1 MRSERISVFVD
12 MVFDSVSVLAKWLQN
27 GIFQLAASSNVPY
40 SEHIGIKCSI
50 SGFALMK
57 SDRNFGTVTP
67 ADKPYP
73 YAHWML
79 REIYEQPATLAATL
93 EQYIDGA
100 GFRTDTCGTTLDW
113 LSHVHGKLLVAASG
127 SSRHAGLFAELVIED
142 LSGIAVDVE
151 YASEYCYRSERSMTD
166 AAVIVVSQSGET
178 ADTLA
183 ALRKANLAGHATL
196 AITNVDHSTMAREA
210 TASFPTMA
218 GRERAIPATKS
229 FTAQLLNLYLLALMS
244 GASVGAITQS
254 ELKLRL
260 EEAARLPKQIASE
273 LVGWDEAMRKVA
285 ERYRDAKNFL
295 YLGRG
300 LHYAIARE
308 GALKLKESAYL
319 HAEGYPS
326 GELKHGPNALV
337 AEGTPL
343 VMIATVDQADSDSVQ
358 RYEKVLQLIH
368 DMRDQG
374 ANVLAIANTGDQAV
388 GTLANHT
395 IYVEERREALLAIC
409 EVIPLQL
416 LSYWM
421 AINNGIDVDHPRNLT
436 KAVLAE

>member
-1 MRSERISVFVD
+1 MTT
-12 MVFDSVSVLAKWLQN
+12 AN
-27 GIFQLAASSNVPY
+27 
-40 SEHIGIKCSI
+40 
-50 SGFALMK
+50 
-57 SDRNFGTVTP
+57 TP
-67 ADKPYP
+67 FP

-93 EQYIDGA
+93 EQYIEA
-100 GFRTDTCGTTLDW
+100 SSFRADTCGVTLEW
-113 LSHVHGKLLVAASG
+113 LSRVQGKILVAASG

-151 YASEYCYRSERSMTD
+151 YASEYCYRSEKSMTD

-244 GASVGAITQS
+244 AVARGVIDQS
-254 ELKLRL
+254 EFALRL
-260 EEAARLPKQIASE
+260 EEAAKLPVKIESQ
-273 LVGWDEAMRKVA
+273 LQGWDDAMREVA
-285 ERYRDAKNFL
+285 NQYRDAKNFL

-343 VMIATVDQADSDSVQ
+343 VMIATVDRADADSVQ
-358 RYEKVLQLIH
+358 RYEKVLQLMH
-368 DMRDQG
+368 DMREQG

-388 GTLANHT
+388 GALASQT
-395 IYVEERREALLAIC
+395 VYVEECRESLLAIC

>member
-1 MRSERISVFVD
+1 
-12 MVFDSVSVLAKWLQN
+12 
-27 GIFQLAASSNVPY
+27 VPT
-40 SEHIGIKCSI
+40 SI
-50 SGFALMK
+50 S
-57 SDRNFGTVTP
+57 P
-67 ADKPYP
+67 APF
-73 YAHWML
+73 AHWML
-79 REIYEQPATLAATL
+79 REIYQQPDTFAATI
-93 EQYIDGA
+93 ERYIDGD
-100 GFRTDTCGTTLDW
+100 GFRIENCAPILAWLDR
-113 LSHVHGKLLVAASG
+113 VQTKIVIAASG
-127 SSRHAGLFAELVIED
+127 SSRHAGLLAEILIED

-151 YASEYCYRSERSMTD
+151 YASEYCYRSEKSLTN
-166 AAVIVVSQSGET
+166 AAVLVVSQSGET

-183 ALRKANLAGHATL
+183 ALRKANLVGHETL
-196 AITNVDHSTMAREA
+196 AITNVDDSTMEREA
-210 TASFPTMA
+210 TVSFPTVA

-229 FTAQLLNLYLLALMS
+229 FTAQLLNLYLFALMS
-244 GASVGAITQS
+244 GISRDTLTAS

-260 EEAARLPKQIASE
+260 SELAQLPSQIDAQLKSWEEATHR
-273 LVGWDEAMRKVA
+273 VA
-285 ERYRDAKNFL
+285 YQYRTAKNFL

-300 LHYAIARE
+300 IHYPIASE

-343 VMIATVDQADSDSVQ
+343 VMLATVDRSDPDSVQ
-358 RYEKVLQLIH
+358 RYDKIVQLMR
-368 DMRDQG
+368 DMREQH
-374 ANVLAIANTGDQAV
+374 ASILAIANIGDDLIAE
-388 GTLANHT
+388 LADHT
-395 IYVEERREALLAIC
+395 VYVAEMCEPLLAIC